1 MNFTEKIMEIME
13 ERNITAYE
21 ICKNLHISNT
31 TFSSWKKGSKP
42 SVDKAI
48 EILRYLQLSADEIF
62 ELKQGVGNLS
72 VEEQQ
77 LLDAYKNAA
86 PGIQQAT
93 RKLLDLP
100 ETADQKAES
109 KLSQSKIG

>member
-1 MNFTEKIMEIME
+1 MNFTEKIMD
-13 ERNITAYE
+13 ITAYE

-62 ELKQGVGNLS
+62 ELKQGIGNLS
-72 VEEQQ
+72 AEEQQ
-77 LLDAYKNAA
+77 LLDAYKNAS

-93 RKLLDLP
+93 RKQIISFKDWV
-100 ETADQKAES
+100 KFHH
-109 KLSQSKIG
+109 

>member
-1 MNFTEKIMEIME
+1 M
-13 ERNITAYE
+13 
-21 ICKNLHISNT
+21 
-31 TFSSWKKGSKP
+31 KKGSKP

-62 ELKQGVGNLS
+62 ELKQGIGNLS
-72 VEEQQ
+72 AEEQQ
-77 LLDAYKNAA
+77 LLDAYKNAS

-100 ETADQKAES
+100 ETADQKSES
-109 KLSQSKIG
+109 KLSHSKIG

>member
-1 MNFTEKIMEIME
+1 MNFTEKIMDIME

-48 EILRYLQLSADEIF
+48 EIL
-62 ELKQGVGNLS
+62 
-72 VEEQQ
+72 
-77 LLDAYKNAA
+77 
-86 PGIQQAT
+86 
-93 RKLLDLP
+93 
-100 ETADQKAES
+100 
-109 KLSQSKIG
+109 